1 MIKFPTEYGV
11 GEVREDQVAVCKC
24 YIDMLEMDDHLQTMC
39 IEEQQ
44 MVAEPMEGLEEVL
57 LDNFRLEQTTRIDTL
72 ASPAVQQ
79 ALAAFLRENQDVFAW
94 SYEDMPEIDPSIIVH
109 KLNVSH
115 SFPLF
120 RKKKWVFT
128 QEQDKAI
135 AEEVHKLQEAEFI
148 QEVYYL
154 DWLAN
159 IVMVKKANQKWRMCV
174 DFTDLN
180 KACTKDNYPLVAKLH
195 GCIFWLQPDLAR

>member
-24 YIDMLEMDDHLQTMC
+24 YIAMLEMDDHLQTMC

-109 KLNVSH
+109 KLNVSP

-154 DWLAN
+154 NWLAN
-159 IVMVKKANQKWRMCV
+159 IVMVKKANQKWGMCV

-180 KACTKDNYPLVAKLH
+180 KACSKDNYPLVAKLY